1 MDLQKVISQS
11 SELWF
16 LILDGQPTLTG
27 VLIYMCLL
35 PLLVNQVNLIRHYAC
50 YNSRE

>member
-1 MDLQKVISQS
+1 MDLHKVISQSSEFISQS

-27 VLIYMCLL
+27 VLIHVSLATIGQ
-35 PLLVNQVNLIRHYAC
+35 PG
-50 YNSRE
+50 